1 MFLTIIELHLVD
13 TDNGEPQNHD
23 EAMQVEESRKW
34 VWCFE
39 LKEIKKDNKALGG
52 LKSKYKWIRDIIVIE

>member
-1 MFLTIIELHLVD
+1 
-13 TDNGEPQNHD
+13 
-23 EAMQVEESRKW
+23 MQVEESRKW

>member
-23 EAMQVEESRKW
+23 EAMQVEESRRWESAMKDEMDSLLW
-34 VWCFE
+34 NQTSE
-39 LKEIKKDNKALGG
+39 LTELPIGKKALHN
-52 LKSKYKWIRDIIVIE
+52 K

>member
-13 TDNGEPQNHD
+13 TYNGEPQNHD

-34 VWCFE
+34 M
-39 LKEIKKDNKALGG
+39 
-52 LKSKYKWIRDIIVIE
+52 

>member
-34 VWCFE
+34 V
-39 LKEIKKDNKALGG
+39 
-52 LKSKYKWIRDIIVIE
+52 